1 MKLFDSIVNSPLQMP
16 GNVELSKDLVSLLNG
31 LLEKDPELRW
41 NSMGVRLSEWYRR
54 EHPTVRQ

>member
-1 MKLFDSIVNSPLQMP
+1 MP